1 MSDAMQTEAP
11 FARYRDTVRPEW
23 IDYSGHMNLGYYLL
37 AFEQAAICFFDVV
50 DLSEKYRNR
59 TGRALFAAEA
69 HITFERELR
78 EGAALRFESQLLGA
92 GDKTI
97 DCMHFM
103 YDADEGTLAATNQ
116 MMYLHVDLET
126 RRAAPFPD
134 DARARLDAWLAAH
147 ANLPRPPQ
155 AGRSIGLRK
164 G

>member
-1 MSDAMQTEAP
+1 MTIEAP

-37 AFEQAAICFFDVV
+37 AFEQAAICFFDVI
-50 DLSEKYRNR
+50 DLSERYRNR
-59 TGRALFAAEA
+59 TGCALFAAEV

-78 EGAALRFESQLLGA
+78 AGAPLRFESQLLDA
-92 GDKTI
+92 GDKAI

-103 YDADEGTLAATNQ
+103 YEAGEGTLAATNQ
-116 MMYLHVDLET
+116 VMYLHVDLER

-134 DARARLDAWLAAH
+134 DARVRLDAWLAAH

>member
-1 MSDAMQTEAP
+1 M
-11 FARYRDTVRPEW
+11 
-23 IDYSGHMNLGYYLL
+23 
-37 AFEQAAICFFDVV
+37 V
-50 DLSEKYRNR
+50 DLSERYRDR

-78 EGAALRFESQLLGA
+78 AAAPLRFESQLLDA

-97 DCMHFM
+97 DCMYFM
-103 YDADEGTLAATNQ
+103 FEADEGALAATNQ
-116 MMYLHVDLET
+116 VMYLHVDLEA

-134 DARARLDAWLAAH
+134 DARERLDAWLAAH
-147 ANLPRPPQ
+147 ASLPRPPQ